1 MLFICRNL
9 KIIETMKRILA
20 ASVITLFIFSSCLKK
35 DSKCGYSDSTIVA
48 PDAEKQALSDS
59 LDKYNITNATL
70 HNSGFYYT
78 IINPGTGPSVSNLCS
93 NITVSYKGEFFDG
106 RIFDSTKTGETAYFP
121 LGGVITGWQKGI
133 PLLKAGG
140 EINLYIPP
148 SLGYGAVDVT
158 DPRTQAVVIPKN
170 SYLVFKVHV
179 VDIQ

>member
-9 KIIETMKRILA
+9 KIIETMKRLLT

-35 DSKCGYSDSTIVA
+35 DSKCGYSDSTVIA
-48 PDAEKQALSDS
+48 PDVEKLALSDS
-59 LDKYNITNATL
+59 LNAYNITDATL
-70 HNSGFYYT
+70 HASGFYYT
-78 IINPGTGPSVSNLCS
+78 IVNPGTGPAVSNLCS
-93 NITVSYKGEFFDG
+93 NITVTYKGGFFNG
-106 RIFDSTKTGETAYFP
+106 KIFDSTKTGETASFP

-133 PLLKAGG
+133 PLVKAGG

-148 SLGYGAVDVT
+148 SLGYGSRNFPSD
-158 DPRTQAVVIPKN
+158 QSVVIPKN